1 MEWGTY
7 IIGGFIFASLF
18 FLAAAYALHWA
29 HKSGQLSNL
38 EEGSRSI
45 FDEDEPEGEIT
56 DQFPEKKTKKPGE
69 PSGSSRRSEPNQ
81 LS

>member
-7 IIGGFIFASLF
+7 ILGGFLFASLF

-29 HKSGQLSNL
+29 HKKGQLSNL
-38 EEGSRSI
+38 EEGARSI

-56 DQFPEKKTKKPGE
+56 DQFPTKAKNRPRTGKE
-69 PSGSSRRSEPNQ
+69 SADSTDER
-81 LS
+81 